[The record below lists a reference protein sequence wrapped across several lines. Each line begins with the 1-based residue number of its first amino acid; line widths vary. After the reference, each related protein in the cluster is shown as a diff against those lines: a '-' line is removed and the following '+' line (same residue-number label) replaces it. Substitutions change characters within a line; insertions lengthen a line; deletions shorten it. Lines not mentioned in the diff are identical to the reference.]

1 MLENMTTEEK
11 VIAGITAVGIA
22 ALVFHKP
29 TRNAVGLSDRRKRKE
44 KLDYIDVDIIRRFV
58 KKHTHNNDHTQ
69 ARIDIA
75 SGINNKTLEKA
86 YMDLDKRHM
95 KAGHLTD
102 ELSEERNKLDKK
114 LFSELKK
121 ATTEEGYKKIY
132 GEL

>member
-11 VIAGITAVGIA
+11 VIAGLTAVGIA

-29 TRNAVGLSDRRKRKE
+29 TRNAVGLSDGRRS
-44 KLDYIDVDIIRRFV
+44 KLDAIDVDIIRRFV

-75 SGINNKTLEKA
+75 AGLNNTTLERA
-86 YMDLDKRHM
+86 YKQLDRKHL
-95 KAGHLTD
+95 KAGHLTK
-102 ELSEERNKLDKK
+102 ELSDKRNALDKK

-121 ATTEEGYKKIY
+121 ATTEEDYKKIY
-132 GEL
+132 REL